1 MKRAFLI
8 SALALSSLCAQ
19 AAELELEVQGLSDG
33 RGQLLV
39 AVFGAEGWLRQ
50 PLAVSRQD
58 AATQQGGALRLVL
71 KDVPEGVVGVSLI
84 HDLNG
89 NGRLDMNAMGMP
101 QEPTAFSNNAV
112 GQFGPP
118 RFEQA
123 SFELKPAG
131 ARLSI
136 KFN

>member
-1 MKRAFLI
+1 MKKALLI
-8 SALALSSLCAQ
+8 STLALSSLCAH
-19 AAELELEVQGLSDG
+19 AAELELELQGLSG
-33 RGQLLV
+33 GGGQVLA
-39 AVFGAEGWLRQ
+39 AVFGAEGWLRR
-50 PLAVSRQD
+50 PLAVARHE
-58 AATQQGGALRLVL
+58 AAGQQGGALRLVL
-71 KDVPEGVVGVSLI
+71 RDVPEGVVGVSVI

-89 NGRLDMNAMGMP
+89 NGRLDMNAMGIP
-101 QEPTAFSNNAV
+101 QEPTAFSNNAI

-131 ARLSI
+131 ARLTI